1 VVYKRVI
8 RKALFRLHGGDAER
22 VHETTLG
29 ALSRLSPA
37 LRFSTGTRNE
47 RTVFGVRFP
56 NPVGLAAGMDKDGRA
71 LPAWAALGFG
81 FVEVGTVTR
90 HPQPGNPRPRL
101 FRLRESEAIIN
112 RMGFNNAGAQ
122 ALAARLERLGPLR
135 VPLGISLGKSKV
147 TPVEEAVEDYCASLR
162 ALYRWGDYFAVN
174 ISSPNTPGLRS
185 LQDRTA
191 LAELLG
197 GLTATA
203 DSLAGGGARKPILV
217 KIAPD
222 LTDSAIAELL
232 EVCDQHGVSGLIATN
247 TTLGRSGL
255 AAADQGLAGEAGG
268 LSGRPLAS
276 RALDVVRFVSKETDG
291 KLPIIGV
298 GGIFGPDDAVRMVDA
313 GADLVQVYTGFIYEG
328 PGLVSR
334 VNKALRAG

>member
-1 VVYKRVI
+1 VVYKQVV

-22 VHETTLG
+22 VHETTLA

-37 LRFSTGTRNE
+37 LKFRTGPRNP

-101 FRLRESEAIIN
+101 FRLRSSEAIIN

-122 ALAARLERLGPLR
+122 ALAARLERLGPLS
-135 VPLGISLGKSKV
+135 VPLGISLGKSKI

-162 ALYRWGDYFAVN
+162 ALYRHGDYFAVN

-191 LAELLG
+191 LTELLG
-197 GLTATA
+197 ELNSTAA
-203 DSLAGGGARKPILV
+203 ELSRGGAAKPILV

-222 LTDSAIAELL
+222 LTDSAIGELL
-232 EVCDQHGVSGLIATN
+232 EVCAEHDVSGLIATN

-255 AAADQGLAGEAGG
+255 AEADAGLADEAGG
-268 LSGRPLAS
+268 LSGRPLAT
-276 RALDVVRFVSKETDG
+276 RARDVVQFVSKETDG

-298 GGIFGPDDAVRMVDA
+298 GGIFSADDAQRMVDA
-313 GADLVQVYTGFIYEG
+313 GASLVQVYTGFIYEG
-328 PGLVSR
+328 PGLVR
-334 VNKALRAG
+334 RITKALR